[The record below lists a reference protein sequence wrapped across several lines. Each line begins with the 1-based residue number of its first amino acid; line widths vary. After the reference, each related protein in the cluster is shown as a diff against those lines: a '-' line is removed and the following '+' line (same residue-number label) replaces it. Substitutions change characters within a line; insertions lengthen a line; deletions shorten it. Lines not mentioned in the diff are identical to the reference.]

1 MLTRDQLH
9 DQLDTARAEA
19 ERWEAAAHALEE
31 QLASTAY
38 VLAHV
43 CHHHA
48 LITGTLPDD
57 GRAAVAQ
64 LIANLGEDELVN
76 LLATLPTGWA
86 DEITAV
92 EPVPALED

>member
-1 MLTRDQLH
+1 MTLTRAQLYIE
-9 DQLDTARAEA
+9 LDTARAEA
-19 ERWEAAAHALEE
+19 DRWESTAHALEE
-31 QLASTAY
+31 QLASVVY

-48 LITGTLPDD
+48 LITGILPDD

-76 LLATLPTGWA
+76 LLITLPTGWA
-86 DEITAV
+86 DADEITVADP
-92 EPVPALED
+92 EEN